1 MLGYFEF
8 GGNFVGSWIVG
19 VLLILLFGFE
29 RVIIVFGIKIDI
41 YFLKLLVLMFY
52 FLIDIS

>member
-8 GGNFVGSWIVG
+8 GGNFVGSRIVG

-52 FLIDIS
+52 FLIDIL